1 MSKITRHHETAIYSK
16 IVDYHGFVYL
26 AGLVANDLSK
36 DIKGQTQEVLDQID
50 ALLEEAGTD
59 KTRLLEAQIWLKD
72 IADRDGMNEVWSQW
86 VSPDNKPVRA
96 CVQSALAT
104 PKMLVEIKVT
114 ACK

>member
-26 AGLVANDLSK
+26 AGLVAQDLSK

-59 KTRLLEAQIWLKD
+59 KTRILEAQIWLSD
-72 IADRDGMNEVWSQW
+72 IKLRDGMNEVWTKW
-86 VSPDNKPVRA
+86 IPAGNKPVRA

>member
-26 AGLVANDLSK
+26 AGIVASDTSK
-36 DIKGQTQEVLDQID
+36 DIAGQTQDVLDQID

-59 KTRLLEAQIWLKD
+59 KTRMLEAQIWLKD
-72 IADRDGMNEVWSQW
+72 IADRDAMNAVWTKW
-86 VSPDNKPVRA
+86 VPAGHKPVRA
-96 CVQSALAT
+96 CVESKLAT
-104 PKMLVEIKVT
+104 PAMLVEIKVT